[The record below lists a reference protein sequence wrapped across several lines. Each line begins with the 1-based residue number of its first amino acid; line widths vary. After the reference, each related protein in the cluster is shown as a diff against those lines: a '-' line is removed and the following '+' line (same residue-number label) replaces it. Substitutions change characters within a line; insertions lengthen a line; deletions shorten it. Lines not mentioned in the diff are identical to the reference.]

1 MAAAPLKTDR
11 TSAARASAL
20 PPGIVSFAI
29 TLVGLAASIYLTVQH
44 YTASTTLACPE
55 NTVINCAKVTSSSY
69 SMVAGVPVAL
79 FGAIYFVGMALLCL
93 PPAWRLRRLD
103 ALRIV
108 GAAAGVV
115 SSLWFVWGRAIPP
128 GRDLPVVL
136 SRPHLDARSARR
148 DSLEHDGPVRRIAA
162 QVRRYAGARSR

>member
-1 MAAAPLKTDR
+1 MAAAPLKADR
-11 TSAARASAL
+11 MSAPRASPL
-20 PPGIVSFAI
+20 PPGIASFVI

-55 NTVINCAKVTSSSY
+55 NAVINCAKVTSSSY

-103 ALRIV
+103 AVRIV

-115 SSLWFVWGRAIPP
+115 SSLWFVWVELFR
-128 GRDLPVVL
+128 
-136 SRPHLDARSARR
+136 LDAICLWCTVVHISTLA
-148 DSLEHDGPVRRIAA
+148 LL
-162 QVRRYAGARSR
+162 GAILWTTTSPLGAPQSR